1 MALKHVTFLGLL
13 SALERALQ
21 SKQMFLSFLFFFF
34 LNFFFISLGR
44 VSKKKLGVD
53 EVGGGAKITVFF
65 ANIAKRELL
74 CLFYS

>member
-21 SKQMFLSFLFFFF
+21 SKQMFLSFLFFF

-44 VSKKKLGVD
+44 VSKKKMGVD

>member
-13 SALERALQ
+13 SALERTQ
-21 SKQMFLSFLFFFF
+21 KSKQMFLSFLFFF
-34 LNFFFISLGR
+34 LNLFFISLGR

>member
-13 SALERALQ
+13 SASERALQ
-21 SKQMFLSFLFFFF
+21 SKQMFLSFLFFF

-53 EVGGGAKITVFF
+53 EVGGGAKITVFC
-65 ANIAKRELL
+65 ANIAKCELL

>member
-13 SALERALQ
+13 SASERALQ
-21 SKQMFLSFLFFFF
+21 SKQMFLSFLFFF